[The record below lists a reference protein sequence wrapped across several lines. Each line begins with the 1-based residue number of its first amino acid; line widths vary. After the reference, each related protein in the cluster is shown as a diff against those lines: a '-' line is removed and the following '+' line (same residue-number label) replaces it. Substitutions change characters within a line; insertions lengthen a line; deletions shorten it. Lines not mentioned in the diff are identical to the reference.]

1 VGSRASDRD
10 GDGGATAG
18 GCGPAEPSLAR
29 STLVMVGGTALS
41 RATGLLRVAV
51 LAGALG
57 VAESRVA
64 DTYNLA
70 NTTPNILYQLVLGGA
85 LSATFVPVFVEVRHQ
100 QGRVVAWRVG
110 RSVITVALVVL
121 GALAVAGM
129 AAAPWIM
136 RLYTLGVQDGAVRA
150 QQQRAGA
157 ALLVLF
163 LPQVVFYGVG
173 AIMSG
178 LLQAERRFGV
188 PAFAPVL
195 NNLVV
200 VATGVA
206 FAVLAGGRALPLGA
220 LEGGELLL
228 GLGTTAG
235 VAVMVAVQAPF
246 LRRVGFRYR
255 PAWDLR
261 HPALRK
267 MARLSAYTMGF
278 VAASQL
284 AALAVPVLANQ
295 VQGGYTAF
303 SIAFLLF
310 QLPHGIF
317 AVSLMTA
324 LLPPLSEHALAGEWD
339 AFRAA
344 LSRGIRVTAVV
355 LLPASAALAVLA
367 RPVVRL
373 LLEHGVVGGGSVGLL
388 AGVLVTLAV
397 GLLPFSLFQL
407 GLRAWY
413 ALQDTRTP
421 LLVNLL
427 VAAADVGVAVGLFW
441 ILPTGGAKVAGLGVA
456 NTLAYGVGTLLLLG
470 GLRRRLGRLDG
481 ARIAGALARV
491 AAASLAMAG
500 LTALVA
506 SALDRALPAGLG
518 GELLVAGGSL
528 TVGLAGY
535 LLAAWLLGVRELAVL
550 LAAARRRRPA
560 ATTPKGGR

>member
-1 VGSRASDRD
+1 MGTVTAAPPPA
-10 GDGGATAG
+10 GA
-18 GCGPAEPSLAR
+18 GPAEPGLAR

-41 RATGLLRVAV
+41 RATGLLRVVV

-70 NTTPNILYQLVLGGA
+70 NTTPNILYQLVLGGI
-85 LSATFVPVFVEVRHQ
+85 LSATFVPVFVEVRQ
-100 QGRVVAWRVG
+100 RQGREAAWQVG
-110 RSVITVALVVL
+110 RSVLTI
-121 GALAVAGM
+121 ALAVLGGLALAGM

-150 QQQRAGA
+150 AQQRAGA
-157 ALLVLF
+157 ALLVMF

-200 VATGVA
+200 AATGVA
-206 FAVLAGGRALPLGA
+206 FAALVGGRALQLGA
-220 LEGGELLL
+220 LDGGELLLL
-228 GLGTTAG
+228 GLGTTGG
-235 VAVMVAVQAPF
+235 VAAMVAVQVPV

-261 HPALRK
+261 HPAIRK
-267 MARLSAYTMGF
+267 MARLSAYTAGF

-284 AALAVPVLANQ
+284 AALAVPVLANR

-324 LLPPLSEHALAGEWD
+324 LLPPLSEHAAAGEWD

-344 LSRGIRVTAVV
+344 LSRAITATAAV
-355 LLPASAALAVLA
+355 LLPASAAYTVLA

-373 LLEHGVVGGGSVGLL
+373 LLEHGVVGRGSVGLL
-388 AGVLVTLAV
+388 AGVLVALAV

-413 ALQDTRTP
+413 AMQDTRTP
-421 LLVNLL
+421 LLVNLV
-427 VAAADVGVAVGLFW
+427 VAAVDVGVAVVLVQV
-441 ILPTGGAKVAGLGVA
+441 LPSGGAKVAGLGVA
-456 NTLAYGVGTLLLLG
+456 NSLAYGAGTLLLLG

-506 SALDRALPAGLG
+506 SGLGNVAPPGLG

-528 TVGLAGY
+528 AVGVAGY
-535 LLAAWLLGVRELAVL
+535 LLAAWLLGVRELAAL

-560 ATTPKGGR
+560 AATPKAGR

>member
-1 VGSRASDRD
+1 VTAAPAP
-10 GDGGATAG
+10 GAG
-18 GCGPAEPSLAR
+18 LAEPGLAR
-29 STLVMVGGTALS
+29 STLVMVAGTALS

-100 QGRVVAWRVG
+100 QGRGAAWQVG
-110 RSVITVALVVL
+110 RVVITVALAAL

-136 RLYTLGVQDGAVRA
+136 RLYTLGVQDGAARA

-200 VATGVA
+200 AATGVA
-206 FAVLAGGRALPLGA
+206 FAVLVGGRALQLGA
-220 LEGGELLL
+220 LGRGELLLL

-246 LRRVGFRYR
+246 LRRLGFRYR

-261 HPALRK
+261 HPAIRK
-267 MARLSAYTMGF
+267 MARLSAYTVGF
-278 VAASQL
+278 VAAGQL
-284 AALAVPVLANQ
+284 AALAVPVLANR

-310 QLPHGIF
+310 QLPHGIL

-324 LLPPLSEHALAGEWD
+324 LLPPLSEHALVGEWD
-339 AFRAA
+339 AFRAS
-344 LSRGIRVTAVV
+344 LSQGIRATAAV
-355 LLPASAALAVLA
+355 LLPASAAMAVLA
-367 RPVVRL
+367 QPVVRL

-388 AGVLVTLAV
+388 AGVLVTLVV

-427 VAAADVGVAVGLFW
+427 VAAVDVGVAVVLFW
-441 ILPTGGAKVAGLGVA
+441 LLPSGGAKVAGLGVA
-456 NTLAYGVGTLLLLG
+456 NTLAYGIGTLLLLG
-470 GLRRRLGRLDG
+470 GLRRHLGRLDG
-481 ARIAGALARV
+481 ARIAGGLARV
-491 AAASLAMAG
+491 AAASLVMAG

-506 SALDRALPAGLG
+506 AGLARVAPPG
-518 GELLVAGGSL
+518 LGRDLLVVGGSL
-528 TVGLAGY
+528 AVGLAGY
-535 LLAAWLLGVRELAVL
+535 LLAAWLLGVREPAML
-550 LAAARRRRPA
+550 LAAVRRRRPA
-560 ATTPKGGR
+560 ATPRAGGA